1 MDKIAFWVGNNT
13 IYWSSIITTLA
24 ALVAACFFLSLYI
37 RKNDA
42 YAAGFVAVPVS
53 LVLSVVLSRLIHWYC
68 RADSYESFSTA
79 MTNLADGGYA
89 LLGVFAGCFLTAV
102 LLRLVKLH
110 RNLPG
115 MLDCMSVAGAAGIA
129 VGRLACFF
137 NANDR
142 GQVLEKLKFLPFA
155 YPVTNTVSGAVEY
168 RLATFLFQS
177 LVALVTFLVL
187 YRFCRKDR
195 KDGDTTLMFL
205 LVYGA
210 SQVVW
215 DSTRYDKLF
224 FRSNGFVSM
233 VQVLGALGLAVTIGV
248 YATRMVKKQGFRVWY
263 LLIWLGLLAMIS
275 GAGFMEYYVQR
286 HGNLG
291 LFCYSVMSL
300 CLAGV
305 IGLTL
310 LMWHM
315 ARKPASVRSRS

>member
-1 MDKIAFWVGNNT
+1 MDKIAFLVGNNT

-24 ALVAACFFLSLYI
+24 ALVASCFFLSLYI
-37 RKNDA
+37 EKNDTCV
-42 YAAGFVAVPVS
+42 AGFVAVPVGI
-53 LVLSVVLSRLIHWYC
+53 VLSVVLSRLIHWYC
-68 RADSYESFSTA
+68 RADSYESFTVA
-79 MTNLADGGYA
+79 MTNLAEGGYA
-89 LLGVFAGCFLTAV
+89 LLGVFAGCFLTAA
-102 LLRLVKLH
+102 LLRLMKLH
-110 RNLPG
+110 QNLPG

-168 RLATFLFQS
+168 RLATFLFQAV
-177 LVALVTFLVL
+177 VALVIFLVL
-187 YRFCRKDR
+187 YRFCRKNR

-248 YATRMVKKQGFRVWY
+248 YATRMVKKRGFKAWY
-263 LLIWLGLLAMIS
+263 LLIWLGMLAMIG

-300 CLAGV
+300 CLVGV
-305 IGLTL
+305 IVLTL
-310 LMWHM
+310 LMWEL
-315 ARKPASVRSRS
+315 ARKPARSRSRS